1 MPTTSHPRNQP
12 NAWFGSAL
20 LLAVLLLVAACGDEE
35 SPISSAPPARHD
47 ARLELLVDGLDFPI
61 HMVASPDGPLF
72 IAEKGG
78 KVKVLAAPGATP
90 QLLLDLSTL
99 VSRGGEQGLLSI
111 ALHPQFAANGRFFV
125 SYTDLQGDSQ
135 VVEYANSMPGPPPP
149 LRVGTILS
157 LDQPFPNHN
166 GGLITFGPDGMLY
179 LGFGDGGSA
188 GDPQENGQNLGTLL
202 GKLLRIDV
210 DGRAPY
216 AIPPDNPF
224 TTNAGARGEIWA
236 YGLRNPWRFAFD
248 RVTGELYIAD
258 VGQDEREEV
267 DVAPDSSRGGE
278 NYGWDIVEGTRCF
291 EPRENCN
298 RTGLVAPVVEY
309 DHDAGCSITGGFVYR
324 GTQVPALAGHYFY
337 ADYCSGF
344 VRSFRWT
351 AGAVT
356 DEASWP
362 ELTPPA
368 GRVTSF
374 AEDADGELYVLSTHG
389 EIYRVVAAEGEG
401 KEVPDA
407 LRSTR

>member
-20 LLAVLLLVAACGDEE
+20 LLALLLLVAACGDEE

-47 ARLELLVDGLDFPI
+47 ARLELVADGFDFPV
-61 HMVASPDGPLF
+61 HMLADPDGTF
-72 IAEKGG
+72 YVVEKGG
-78 KVKVLAAPGATP
+78 KVRIPTGIGTKPELF
-90 QLLLDLSTL
+90 LDLSTL
-99 VSRGGEQGLLSI
+99 VSRGSEQGLLSM
-111 ALHPQFAANGRFFV
+111 AFHPQIVANHRLFV

-135 VVEYANSMPGPPPP
+135 VVEYALNNPKPGDNPPV
-149 LRVGTILS
+149 RVGTVLS
-157 LDQPFPNHN
+157 IDQPFPNHN

-188 GDPQENGQNLGTLL
+188 GDPAENAQNLGTLL

-216 AIPPDNPF
+216 GIPPNNPF
-224 TTNAGARGEIWA
+224 TTTAGARPEIWA
-236 YGLRNPWRFAFD
+236 YGLRNPWRFSFD
-248 RVTGELYIAD
+248 RVTGDLYIAD

-278 NYGWDIVEGTRCF
+278 NYGWDVLEGTRCF
-291 EPRENCN
+291 EPRDNCD
-298 RTGLVAPVVEY
+298 RSGKVAPVVEY

-324 GTQVPALAGHYFY
+324 GTQVPAIAGHYFY

-344 VRSFRWT
+344 VRNFRL
-351 AGAVT
+351 AGGAVIE
-356 DEASWP
+356 EATWP
-362 ELTPPA
+362 ELSPPM

-374 AEDADGELYVLSTHG
+374 AEDAPGELYVLSSHG
-389 EIYRVVAAEGEG
+389 EIYRIVG
-401 KEVPDA
+401 
-407 LRSTR
+407 S